1 MDPLSGSLA
10 VREGSDSNDIN
21 EVFNAA
27 EIVHVARVQRKVDGE
42 RRCGDQQVYGSGSAG
57 FTSTRRDGRID
68 TAVSPRR
75 GAVERQRVKGGLGS
89 LHTVLTS
96 RPLGAVG
103 RCVWAGCQLRHR
115 QGADRQ
121 FGWKLPGVQMI
132 EVDQDRGVD
141 EALRRGS
148 PLSHGA

>member
-1 MDPLSGSLA
+1 M
-10 VREGSDSNDIN
+10 REESDANDIN
-21 EVFNAA
+21 EVVNAA
-27 EIVHVARVQRKVDGE
+27 EIVHIARIKRKVAGE
-42 RRCGDQQVYGSGSAG
+42 RRCGDQQVYGSRSAG

-75 GAVERQRVKGGLGS
+75 GAVERQGVKRGLGS
-89 LHTVLTS
+89 LQTVLTS

-103 RCVWAGCQLRHR
+103 CCVWASCELRHR
-115 QGADRQ
+115 QRADRQ

-141 EALRRGS
+141 EPLRLGS